1 MVQQECE
8 RFQNLGKD
16 DLKYHYLVKFTKMA
30 PQLSTNE
37 LISVSKEIV
46 AALAMCCAQSKQ
58 FACVDYS
65 VDLVLGELCGVNK
78 NRTINPAMD
87 QCCKSS
93 PAFGRHCFEGLKAD
107 ETYVPPSASKGLF
120 TFHTDLCQAR
130 NGAFQRRKERYF
142 VELVKLKPQR
152 TEEEL
157 RSLLTDFINVVEKC
171 CKAEGPEACFTKEG
185 LILEAKSQ
193 AASEA

>member
-1 MVQQECE
+1 MEILQMITVFSVDCCSTIITFAQYVQKATFEEAEMLVEEMMEIRNKCLADRTLPNCAELTNCGSIIRILWEIAAKQTTLPDCYGHTEEKFNETTEKSLKMVQQECE

-16 DLKYHYLVKFTKMA
+16 DLKY
-30 PQLSTNE
+30 Q
-37 LISVSKEIV
+37 
-46 AALAMCCAQSKQ
+46 
-58 FACVDYS
+58 
-65 VDLVLGELCGVNK
+65 
-78 NRTINPAMD
+78 
-87 QCCKSS
+87 
-93 PAFGRHCFEGLKAD
+93 
-107 ETYVPPSASKGLF
+107 
-120 TFHTDLCQAR
+120 
-130 NGAFQRRKERYF
+130 YF

-193 AASEA
+193 AAPEA